1 MSYAS
6 VTSHN
11 APADQPHPDPALL
24 NTSKSTASGI
34 ADDTAKVGIVSP
46 NFKQNPATTTST
58 YKPPRYGEEE
68 SDSSPHH
75 RTKKDNK
82 AKAKNFARGAEKEVV
97 HWSAVAKELILRPP
111 VAGGLIG
118 VGKHS
123 SQLSNGR
130 LQINAPLVNLGLIG
144 YTGYKIYSEPHLRH
158 DHMFVTSTIAGT
170 AVIIGLEG
178 YGAQT
183 FAPVR
188 EEEDVLIQYVR
199 QNPKTTRSLFAI
211 CK

>member
-6 VTSHN
+6 VTSRN
-11 APADQPHPDPALL
+11 APADQPLPDPALL
-24 NTSKSTASGI
+24 NTSKSTASGV
-34 ADDTAKVGIVSP
+34 ADDTVKVGIVAP

-58 YKPPRYGEEE
+58 FQPPRYDEEE

-82 AKAKNFARGAEKEVV
+82 AKTKKLARNAEKEVV
-97 HWSAVAKELILRPP
+97 HWSAVAKEVVLRPP
-111 VAGGLIG
+111 VAGGLVG
-118 VGKHS
+118 VGKRCSLFPFGHLPIYVF
-123 SQLSNGR
+123 Q
-130 LQINAPLVNLGLIG
+130 VNLGLVG
-144 YTGYKIYSEPHLRH
+144 YTGYKFYNEPHLRH
-158 DHMFVTSTIAGT
+158 DHIFVTSAIAGT
-170 AVIIGLEG
+170 AVILGLEG

-199 QNPKTTRSLFAI
+199 QNPKTTRTLFAV